1 VFFIAHPP
9 PLLDFH
15 ASSLSPR
22 DKSAVAVSHGKGND
36 YLTKASGSGTTQPS
50 TKKQV
55 PAFGIYFGV
64 VDSWFDLSPH
74 PFRA

>member
-15 ASSLSPR
+15 APSLPPG
-22 DKSAVAVSHGKGND
+22 DTSAVTISHGKGND

-50 TKKQV
+50 TKRRV
-55 PAFGIYFGV
+55 PVFGISFGV
-64 VDSWFDLSPH
+64 DSGFALLSLS
-74 PFRA
+74 FRV